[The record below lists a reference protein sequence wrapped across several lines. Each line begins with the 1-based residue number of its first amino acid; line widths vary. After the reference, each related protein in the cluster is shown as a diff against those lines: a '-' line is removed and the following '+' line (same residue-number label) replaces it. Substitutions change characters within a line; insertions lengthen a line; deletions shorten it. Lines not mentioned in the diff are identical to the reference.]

1 MLGKSYFISQQQKQF
16 LKNDLKKYP
25 IKITYPSPLL

>member
-16 LKNDLKKYP
+16 LKNDLKKYL